1 MNLSNI
7 AGLAAP
13 IPPTPGPAAMVG
25 QRPHMD
31 YASMEKQ
38 SMHELA
44 VWSTAGGSG
53 APPKP
58 VTLTVK
64 GADDLLHW
72 GQPFAMQRKYGYYET
87 INGQAA
93 NAPMR
98 LEVKYDDGATKALQ
112 PTDLTYTLE
121 TPDGGTEPLTLGQE
135 LQQAWGGSRQ
145 LTVSYTED
153 ETTVSTQLTVMIG
166 EPVTDAM
173 KLRFKIGVEIPE
185 EARKDV
191 IPELEAN
198 RVISRANDAFNPDLL
213 FKVEGNVLAIEPT
226 ANRFSNSDG
235 ELYPGWLVAIGYGA
249 DSKHLLRWRETQDS
263 TAFVAGDE
271 SSPSYYITEVISDPD
286 YAWYGSF
293 YFFRNGEFSGWS
305 NLEYGL
311 VEEAGTAHHYYEEHY
326 RDSQYHSC
334 TKLKGFKTP
343 AGSIVSQPEEA
354 TGVKCEGHTGSI
366 TGYREQQFAYCHSL
380 TTPLVE
386 HSMASMNP
394 VTLDGFRERQ
404 YFYCTSLT
412 EAADEDPIKPMTN
425 IDSSYRTGQYA
436 NCTSL
441 TVSKPEH
448 TLNTSGTVDA
458 DTATQYGF
466 RASQYAVCRALKPS
480 GIEKMIEKLTGTAGS
495 GMTRDNKYS
504 GTGVTDESPFYYQD
518 DGGSDPTPAYQRDMY
533 EPVAGSYIHQYTMY
547 GGHATT
553 AWKLEASTDS
563 TWKATYQT
571 GETFTLDGL
580 TVNVYTNDGKIKA
593 YNGGQIASSPLFRV
607 TPQPNT
613 IISTTGERSVT
624 ISYQAYTSDP
634 VVSVSLPIT
643 VTPASAPPE
652 A

>member
-31 YASMEKQ
+31 YAGLQEQ

-44 VWSTAGGSG
+44 TWSTAGGSG

-64 GADDLLHW
+64 GADALFHW
-72 GQPFAMQRKYGYYET
+72 DEPFSLKRKYGYFEIVDGKAT
-87 INGQAA
+87 

-98 LEVKYDDGATKALQ
+98 LEAAYDDGSTKALE
-112 PTDLTYTLE
+112 PTDLTYALE

-153 ETTVSTQLTVMIG
+153 STTVSTQLAVMIG
-166 EPVTDAM
+166 EPVTDSM

-185 EARKDV
+185 AARKDV
-191 IPELEAN
+191 VPELEAN
-198 RVISRANDAFNPDLL
+198 RLISRARDSFNPALL
-213 FKVEGNVLAIEPT
+213 FKVEGSLLTIDPV
-226 ANRFSNSDG
+226 ANCFDDSTG
-235 ELYPGWLVAIGYGA
+235 KLKLGWLVKDHTTDA
-249 DSKHLLRWRETQDS
+249 KHLLRWRTNTTIGPYLVD
-263 TAFVAGDE
+263 GDQT
-271 SSPSYYITEVISDPD
+271 SPSYYITEAISDPD
-286 YAWYGSF
+286 YAWCGTERGDYG
-293 YFFRNGEFSGWS
+293 FRSGEFAGWS
-305 NLEYGL
+305 SLEYGL
-311 VEEAGTAHHYYEEHY
+311 VEEATTATYRKHY
-326 RDSQYHSC
+326 REGQYHSC
-334 TKLKGFKTP
+334 VRLKGFKTP
-343 AGSIVSQPEEA
+343 SGDLAEQPEEA
-354 TGVKCEGHTGSI
+354 TGVKISNSGDNE
-366 TGYREQQFAYCHSL
+366 GYRSYQFAYCQSL
-380 TTPLVE
+380 TTPLIE
-386 HSMASMNP
+386 HSMDSLANSYS
-394 VTLDGFRERQ
+394 FRAGQ
-404 YFYCTSLT
+404 YWSCTSLT
-412 EAADEDPIKPMTN
+412 EAADEDPIPKTVVGFG
-425 IDSSYRTGQYA
+425 YRAYQYDG
-436 NCTSL
+436 CTSL

-448 TLNTSGTVDA
+448 TFSMDGTVDA
-458 DTATQYGF
+458 DTATKTTF
-466 RASQYAVCRALKPS
+466 RASQYAGCTALKPS
-480 GIEKMIEKLTGTAGS
+480 GVEKMIEKLTGASGS
-495 GMTRDNKYS
+495 GMTRDNKYE
-504 GTGVTDESPFYYQD
+504 GTGVTDASPFYYQD
-518 DGGSDPTPAYQRDMY
+518 DGTGEPTPAYQRDMY
-533 EPVAGSYIHQYTMY
+533 SPSTGQYVHQYTMY

-563 TWKATYQT
+563 TWKSTYQA

-580 TVNVYTNDGKIKA
+580 TVDVYTNDGKIKA
-593 YNGGQIASSPLFRV
+593 YNGSQIASSPLFRV
-607 TPQPNT
+607 TPQPNA